1 MNTNNSIT
9 NNFSADFRPTV
20 DFQLMG
26 NTKYNYKI
34 VHSARSFSPINLQKI
49 VPYLID
55 MQQFFLSSWQK
66 IKSHLWT
73 IL

>member
-1 MNTNNSIT
+1 
-9 NNFSADFRPTV
+9 
-20 DFQLMG
+20 MG
-26 NTKYNYKI
+26 LLLTCQEISGKINTKYNYKI